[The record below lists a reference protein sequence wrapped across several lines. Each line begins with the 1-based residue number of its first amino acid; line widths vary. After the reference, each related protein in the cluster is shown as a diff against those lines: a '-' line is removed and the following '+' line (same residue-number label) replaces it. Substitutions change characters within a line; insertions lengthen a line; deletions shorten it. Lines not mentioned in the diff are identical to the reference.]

1 MIDVTN
7 FDNNKLLKREEGKK
21 MINKL
26 TDAEMNELARKARRE
41 YMREYRQRPEA
52 KKKIA
57 EYQKRYWAKK
67 ALETIERV

>member
-1 MIDVTN
+1 
-7 FDNNKLLKREEGKK
+7 

-41 YMREYRQRPEA
+41 YMREYRQRPEV
-52 KKKIA
+52 KKKTA

-67 ALETIERV
+67 ALEAERV